1 MKGNRIYRLALA
13 GIALLFLTACG
24 RAEEASSSQNAISY
38 GNSSNMKNGG
48 LVEANE
54 EGLFF
59 VWEDTL
65 FSLTQPGNEIRVL
78 DAKGAD
84 SLCLTPDGLYYGS
97 YDEQGNRG
105 IYRMDSDGTNRS
117 LLYQTDFTSLYAAG
131 KDLLFLE
138 RGNIMAAAQDG
149 SGQRLLYEGNYEALS
164 VDGGRLYFKDR
175 STGNYYGRNLADE
188 AGTLSDADI
197 LIQDIRNSTPVVS
210 DGWIYYDSG
219 QWMKTCRI
227 KTDGS
232 EAQQLAVSAT
242 ELLAR
247 GAYSY
252 AGNLLTD
259 WESSETKEWS
269 KNSAVRLIGFAGD
282 WIVYEDYSY
291 NTERLTDAVLVPQ
304 EVRLTAHDMTGTRKD
319 IILRVKENADSVLSR
334 ETVRER
340 FHQLLSGHRILL
352 RNKAEGFFEALE
364 REQDITWLTLDADGD
379 RVEELFVR
387 TAGYSYVFY
396 ASADGIYCWLAHPN
410 DAELSVEPLSDGSF
424 LYRTTYQTEGITQEM
439 YDIYRFQPG
448 GRTSRVNT
456 FQHMKLDLEKLQ
468 VDTAVEAHV
477 KENTYFA
484 QTEFVTE
491 DEWKKAVEEQVTALL
506 IPEQEYNSYST
517 KAEAMVR

>member
-1 MKGNRIYRLALA
+1 MKGNKINRLVLA
-13 GIALLFLTACG
+13 GIALLFMTACG
-24 RAEEASSSQNAISY
+24 RAEEVSSSRNIISY

-54 EGLFF
+54 DTLFF
-59 VWEDTL
+59 VWEDAL
-65 FSLTQPGNEIRVL
+65 LSLTQPGNEIRVL

-84 SLCLTPDGLYYGS
+84 SLCLTPDGLFYGS
-97 YDEQGNRG
+97 YDEQGKRG
-105 IYRMDSDGTNRS
+105 IYRMDTDGTNRG
-117 LLYQTDFTSLYAAG
+117 LLYQTDFTSLFAAG
-131 KDLLFLE
+131 KELFFLE
-138 RGNIMAAAQDG
+138 RGNIMAASMDG
-149 SGQRLLYEGNYEALS
+149 SSQRLLYEGNYEALS
-164 VDGGRLYFKDR
+164 VDGNRLYFKDR
-175 STGNYYGRNLADE
+175 STGNYYGRNLTDE
-188 AGTLSDADI
+188 PAALSDADI
-197 LIQDIRNSTPVVS
+197 LITDIRNSNPVVS

-227 KTDGS
+227 RTDGS
-232 EAQQLAVSAT
+232 GEQQQAVSGT

-252 AGNLLTD
+252 DGNLLTN
-259 WESSETKEWS
+259 WESSETEEWT
-269 KNSAVRLIGFAGD
+269 KNSDVRLIGFAGD
-282 WIVYEDYSY
+282 WIVYEDCSY

-304 EVRLTAHDMTGTRKD
+304 EVKLTAHDMTGTKKD
-319 IILRVKENADSVLSR
+319 IILRVKEDADNVLSR
-334 ETVRER
+334 AAARER
-340 FHQLLSGHRILL
+340 FQQLLSGHRTLL

-364 REQDITWLTLDADGD
+364 KEEDITWLTLDVDGD

-396 ASADGIYCWLAHPN
+396 VSADGIYCWLAHPN
-410 DAELSVEPLSDGSF
+410 DGELSVEPLTDGSF
-424 LYRTTYQTEGITQEM
+424 LYRTTYQTEGIIQEM

-456 FQHMKLDLEKLQ
+456 FQHMKLDLGKLQ
-468 VDTAVEAHV
+468 VDTAVESHV

-506 IPEQEYNSYST
+506 IPANEYNDYSAKT
-517 KAEAMVR
+517 EAMVK